1 MRGDRRMVP
10 GLAVVL
16 GVFFGSACTEEARTD
31 LAKSA
36 FVKTVNL
43 KCKLSKSEAK
53 LAWNLAGELGV
64 DAKAREAMSSA
75 RRATDRLLAEV
86 KSVGG
91 PPDVTDQL
99 TQALRSSQDIVS
111 EVSKGSI
118 TASEGRARLASLRNN
133 ARAGGFGECVAL

>member
-1 MRGDRRMVP
+1 MKGQRRLV
-10 GLAVVL
+10 LAPVL
-16 GVFFGSACTEEARTD
+16 VIAAVLVGACTEEARTD

-64 DAKAREAMSSA
+64 DAQAREAVSSA

-86 KSVGG
+86 ESVGG
-91 PPDVTDQL
+91 PPDVADQL
-99 TQALRSSQDIVS
+99 KGALRSSQRIVAD
-111 EVSKGSI
+111 VSTGSI
-118 TASEGRARLASLRNN
+118 SASEGRAQLASLREK
-133 ARAGGFGECVAL
+133 ARSEGFGECVAL

>member
-1 MRGDRRMVP
+1 MKGHRR
-10 GLAVVL
+10 VVL
-16 GVFFGSACTEEARTD
+16 GLMMVLAAATVGACTQEARTD

-36 FVKTVNL
+36 FVKAVNL

-86 KSVGG
+86 NSVGG
-91 PPDVTDQL
+91 PPDVADQL
-99 TQALRSSQDIVS
+99 KQALRSSQNIVADVS
-111 EVSKGSI
+111 EGSI
-118 TASEGRARLASLRNN
+118 SASEGRARLASLREK
-133 ARAGGFGECVAL
+133 ARAQGFGECVAL